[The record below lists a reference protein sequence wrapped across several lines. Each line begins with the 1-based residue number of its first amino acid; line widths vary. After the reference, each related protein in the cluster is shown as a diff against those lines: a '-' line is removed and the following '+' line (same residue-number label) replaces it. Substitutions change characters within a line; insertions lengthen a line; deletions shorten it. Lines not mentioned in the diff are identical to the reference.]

1 MKCRIFL
8 AGLLLTGCVF
18 QQPAPEPAQIDPA
31 YFNASE
37 RFLQNIRIKQ
47 ADEFGITYEYK
58 DVRIDEIAF
67 LAAQYCYEQKE
78 RKAVLFD
85 SQLYKNFARRA
96 TFHCLELQK

>member
-1 MKCRIFL
+1 MKCSFLL
-8 AGLLLTGCVF
+8 AGLLLTGCAV
-18 QQPAPEPAQIDPA
+18 QQFTPEPLEIDPA
-31 YFNASE
+31 YFSASE
-37 RFLQNIRIKQ
+37 RFLENIRIKQ

-67 LAAQYCYEQKE
+67 LAAQYCYEQKG

-85 SQLYKNFARRA
+85 SQLYKNFSRRA